1 MKGEPEDASIRPPAL
16 FAILVAMAEMEKPL
30 FTAQEVRRE
39 VEILLRSKHFAR
51 SEKQSALLNY
61 ICEKWVEG
69 NAEQLN
75 EYQLALEVFH
85 RRADHSGAED
95 SIVRV
100 QAHELRRRLN
110 EYYLAEGKDRP
121 LRIEIPKGSYRPH
134 FTRVPVPVTESP
146 QARSGMVGFGT
157 SWVLY
162 GIATLLL
169 ASAALNLWLVASDSH
184 YKSSTSV
191 PGELGKEYAAY
202 SEIFGGT
209 RAGRD
214 TLVTLSNPRV
224 MLLYGTDVAPPAS
237 FLSHQ
242 TVPLT
247 PEMRRTFEGM
257 SPPSDTPFPHMFLHP
272 TNDEYTGMGE
282 AVAAYELGQLMQ
294 TLNLRSRLTQARF
307 LNWNQALQEN
317 VVVLGLPHATPWTSE
332 NISSQFF
339 RETNSGSL
347 VLNGPL
353 SNQLR
358 EYGPEYDAK
367 TGRMLTDYGVI
378 SKETTSS
385 GSWVLVLAGASS
397 FGTYGAGEFLCDP
410 QKMNPVFERL
420 RSLTGKNEIPQNFL
434 VLVKVKVSENI
445 PVDVSYVTALTHAA
459 GNEPVKSDNVQDD
472 SKLSVASRNH

>member
-1 MKGEPEDASIRPPAL
+1 
-16 FAILVAMAEMEKPL
+16 MAEVEKSL
-30 FTAQEVRRE
+30 VTAQEVRGE
-39 VEILLRSKHFAR
+39 VEILLKSKHFAR
-51 SEKQSALLNY
+51 SEKQSSLLNY
-61 ICEKWVEG
+61 LCEKWIEG

-121 LRIEIPKGSYRPH
+121 LRIEIPKGSYRPQ
-134 FTRVPVPVTESP
+134 FTRVPVAVPTTGSP
-146 QARSGMVGFGT
+146 QATSGRIGFG
-157 SWVLY
+157 SSAVLY
-162 GIATLLL
+162 SFASLLL
-169 ASAALNLWLVASDSH
+169 VSVGLNLWLVASHSH
-184 YKSSTSV
+184 PKSHPSV
-191 PGELGKEYAAY
+191 TGDMGKEYASY

-209 RAGRD
+209 RAGRNI
-214 TLVTLSNPRV
+214 LISLSNPRV
-224 MLLYGTDVAPPAS
+224 LLLYGTNVAPPRS
-237 FLSHQ
+237 FLSNQ

-247 PEMRRTFEGM
+247 PQMEKSLEGREAG
-257 SPPSDTPFPHMFLHP
+257 SEISFPHVFLHP
-272 TNDEYTGMGE
+272 TSDEYTGMGE

-294 TLNLRSRLTQARF
+294 TLNVRSRLTQARF

-317 VVVLGLPHATPWTSE
+317 VIVLGLPHATPWTSE

-339 RETNSGSL
+339 RETDSGSL

-353 SNQLR
+353 TNQPG

-367 TGRMLTDYGVI
+367 TGTMLTDYGVI
-378 SKETTSS
+378 SKETTST
-385 GSWVLVLAGASS
+385 GSWVLILAGASS

-410 QKMNPVFERL
+410 QKMNPVFEKM
-420 RSLTGKNEIPQNFL
+420 RSLAGKNEIPQNFL

-445 PVDVSYVTALTHAA
+445 PVDISYVSALTHSA
-459 GNEPVKSDNVQDD
+459 GNEPVKSDNIPDN
-472 SKLSVASRNH
+472 SKLSVAKSLNR

>member
-1 MKGEPEDASIRPPAL
+1 
-16 FAILVAMAEMEKPL
+16 
-30 FTAQEVRRE
+30 
-39 VEILLRSKHFAR
+39 
-51 SEKQSALLNY
+51 
-61 ICEKWVEG
+61 
-69 NAEQLN
+69 
-75 EYQLALEVFH
+75 
-85 RRADHSGAED
+85 
-95 SIVRV
+95 
-100 QAHELRRRLN
+100 
-110 EYYLAEGKDRP
+110 
-121 LRIEIPKGSYRPH
+121 
-134 FTRVPVPVTESP
+134 
-146 QARSGMVGFGT
+146 
-157 SWVLY
+157 
-162 GIATLLL
+162 
-169 ASAALNLWLVASDSH
+169 
-184 YKSSTSV
+184 
-191 PGELGKEYAAY
+191 
-202 SEIFGGT
+202 
-209 RAGRD
+209 
-214 TLVTLSNPRV
+214 
-224 MLLYGTDVAPPAS
+224 
-237 FLSHQ
+237 
-242 TVPLT
+242 
-247 PEMRRTFEGM
+247 
-257 SPPSDTPFPHMFLHP
+257 
-272 TNDEYTGMGE
+272 MGE

-339 RETNSGSL
+339 RETNGGSL

-353 SNQLR
+353 SNQPR

>member
-1 MKGEPEDASIRPPAL
+1 
-16 FAILVAMAEMEKPL
+16 MAEVEKSL
-30 FTAQEVRRE
+30 VTAQEVRRE
-39 VEILLRSKHFAR
+39 VEILLKSKHFAR
-51 SEKQSALLNY
+51 SEKQSSLLNY
-61 ICEKWVEG
+61 LCEKWIEG

-110 EYYLAEGKDRP
+110 EYYLAEGKDQP
-121 LRIEIPKGSYRPH
+121 VRIEIPKGSYRPQ
-134 FTRVPVPVTESP
+134 FTRIPVAVAGSP
-146 QARSGMVGFGT
+146 GARPGRVGFG
-157 SWVLY
+157 SSAVLY
-162 GIATLLL
+162 GVAVLLL
-169 ASAALNLWLVASDSH
+169 VSVGVNLWFVASNSH
-184 YKSSTSV
+184 PKSHPSV
-191 PGELGKEYAAY
+191 TGDLGKEYASY

-214 TLVTLSNPRV
+214 ILISLSNPRV
-224 MLLYGTDVAPPAS
+224 LLLYGTDVAPPRS
-237 FLSHQ
+237 FLSNQ
-242 TVPLT
+242 TLPLT
-247 PEMRRTFEGM
+247 PQMEKSLEGREPG
-257 SPPSDTPFPHMFLHP
+257 SETPFPHVFLHP
-272 TNDEYTGMGE
+272 TSDEYTGMGE

-294 TLNLRSRLTQARF
+294 TLNVRSRLTQARF

-317 VVVLGLPHATPWTSE
+317 VIVLGLPHATPWTSE

-353 SNQLR
+353 TNQPW

-385 GSWVLVLAGASS
+385 GSWVLILAGASS

-420 RSLTGKNEIPQNFL
+420 RSLTGKNEIPQDFL
-434 VLVKVKVSENI
+434 ILVKVKVSENI
-445 PVDVSYVTALTHAA
+445 PVDVSYITALTRSA
-459 GNEPVKSDNVQDD
+459 GNEPVRSDNVLDN
-472 SKLSVASRNH
+472 SKLSVAQSLNR

>member
-1 MKGEPEDASIRPPAL
+1 MAAEVEKS
-16 FAILVAMAEMEKPL
+16 LV
-30 FTAQEVRRE
+30 TAQEVRRE
-39 VEILLRSKHFAR
+39 VEILLTSKHFAR
-51 SEKQSALLNY
+51 SEKQSSLLNY
-61 ICEKWVEG
+61 LCEKWIEG

-121 LRIEIPKGSYRPH
+121 VRIEIPKGSYRPQ
-134 FTRVPVPVTESP
+134 FTRNPVVPAAVAPRAKSW
-146 QARSGMVGFGT
+146 RVGFE
-157 SWVLY
+157 S
-162 GIATLLL
+162 
-169 ASAALNLWLVASDSH
+169 SAALYSFASLLLVSVGLNLWFVALHSPPKSHSSLTGDS
-184 YKSSTSV
+184 
-191 PGELGKEYAAY
+191 GKEYASY

-214 TLVTLSNPRV
+214 ILISLSNPRV
-224 MLLYGTDVAPPAS
+224 LLLYGTDVAPPTS
-237 FLSHQ
+237 FLSNQ
-242 TVPLT
+242 TLPLT
-247 PEMRRTFEGM
+247 PQMEKTLDGREPA
-257 SPPSDTPFPHMFLHP
+257 SETPFPHMLLHP
-272 TNDEYTGMGE
+272 TSDEYTGMGE

-294 TLNLRSRLTQARF
+294 TLNVRSRLTQARF

-317 VVVLGLPHATPWTSE
+317 VIVLGLPHATPWTSE

-339 RETNSGSL
+339 RETNGGLL

-353 SNQLR
+353 TNQSL

-378 SKETTSS
+378 SKETTST
-385 GSWVLVLAGASS
+385 GSWVLILAGASS

-410 QKMNPVFERL
+410 QKMNPVFEKL
-420 RSLTGKNEIPQNFL
+420 RSLAGKNEIPQNFL

-445 PVDVSYVTALTHAA
+445 PVNVSYVTALTHSA
-459 GNEPVKSDNVQDD
+459 GNEPVKSDSVPDN
-472 SKLSVASRNH
+472 SKLSVAEGRNR

>member
-1 MKGEPEDASIRPPAL
+1 MVLASSLLRCPPS
-16 FAILVAMAEMEKPL
+16 VAMAEVEKSL
-30 FTAQEVRRE
+30 VTAQEVRRE
-39 VEILLRSKHFAR
+39 VQILLKSKHFAR
-51 SEKQSALLNY
+51 SEKQSSLLNY
-61 ICEKWVEG
+61 LCEKWIEG

-121 LRIEIPKGSYRPH
+121 VRIEIPKGSYRPQ
-134 FTRVPVPVTESP
+134 FTRVPVAVPVAGAPPAT
-146 QARSGMVGFGT
+146 SGRVRFGF
-157 SWVLY
+157 
-162 GIATLLL
+162 
-169 ASAALNLWLVASDSH
+169 SAALYGFAALLLLSVGLNLWFVASRSH
-184 YKSSTSV
+184 PKSHLIVT
-191 PGELGKEYAAY
+191 GDLGKEYASY

-214 TLVTLSNPRV
+214 VLITLSNPRV
-224 MLLYGTDVAPPAS
+224 LLLYGTEVVPPRS
-237 FLSHQ
+237 FLSNQ

-247 PEMRRTFEGM
+247 PQMEKSLAARQPGSET
-257 SPPSDTPFPHMFLHP
+257 SFPHIFLHP
-272 TNDEYTGMGE
+272 TSDEYTGMGE

-294 TLNLRSRLTQARF
+294 TLSVRSRLTQARF
-307 LNWNQALQEN
+307 LNWNEALQEN
-317 VVVLGLPHATPWTSE
+317 VIVLGLPHATPWTSE

-347 VLNGPL
+347 VLNGPVT
-353 SNQLR
+353 NQPW
-358 EYGPEYDAK
+358 EYGPEYDPK

-385 GSWVLVLAGASS
+385 GSWVLILAGASS

-410 QKMNPVFERL
+410 QKMNPVFEKL

-434 VLVKVKVSENI
+434 ILVKVKVSENI
-445 PVDVSYVTALTHAA
+445 PVDVSYVTALTRSA
-459 GNEPVKSDNVQDD
+459 GNEPVRSDNVQDN
-472 SKLSVASRNH
+472 SKLSVAKTLNR

>member
-1 MKGEPEDASIRPPAL
+1 
-16 FAILVAMAEMEKPL
+16 MAEVEKSL
-30 FTAQEVRRE
+30 VTAQEVRRE
-39 VEILLRSKHFAR
+39 VEILLKSKHFAR
-51 SEKQSALLNY
+51 SEKQSSLLNY
-61 ICEKWVEG
+61 LCEKWIEG

-121 LRIEIPKGSYRPH
+121 VRIEIPKGSYRPQ
-134 FTRVPVPVTESP
+134 FIRTPVPVAGSP
-146 QARSGMVGFGT
+146 PASTVRIRFG
-157 SWVLY
+157 SSAVLY
-162 GIATLLL
+162 GVAVLLL
-169 ASAALNLWLVASDSH
+169 VSVGLNLGFVASRSH
-184 YKSSTSV
+184 PKSPPSV
-191 PGELGKEYAAY
+191 TGDLGKEYVSY

-214 TLVTLSNPRV
+214 ILISLSNPRV
-224 MLLYGTDVAPPAS
+224 LLLYGTEVTPPKS
-237 FLSHQ
+237 FLSNQ

-247 PEMRRTFEGM
+247 PQMEKSLEAREPG
-257 SPPSDTPFPHMFLHP
+257 SETPFPHVFLHP
-272 TNDEYTGMGE
+272 TSDEYTGMGE

-294 TLNLRSRLTQARF
+294 TLNVRSRLTQARF
-307 LNWNQALQEN
+307 LNWNEALQEN
-317 VVVLGLPHATPWTSE
+317 VIVLGLPHATPWTSE

-353 SNQLR
+353 TNQPW
-358 EYGPEYDAK
+358 EYGPEYDPK

-385 GSWVLVLAGASS
+385 GSWVLILAGASS

-410 QKMNPVFERL
+410 QKMNPVFEKL
-420 RSLTGKNEIPQNFL
+420 RSLTGKNELPQNFL
-434 VLVKVKVSENI
+434 ILVKVMVSENI
-445 PVDVSYVTALTHAA
+445 PVDVSYVTALTRSA
-459 GNEPVKSDNVQDD
+459 GNEPVRADNIQDN
-472 SKLSVASRNH
+472 SKLSVAKSLNR